1 LEEGVID
8 EHPITKKLVISEK
21 ITDKIKLKPGH
32 QVSKTEIAQ
41 CFSNNNDTF
50 LIDTRSKHASTPPT
64 KWFVSETDAGRLIK
78 VCFIEYKGLF
88 YIRTAYEANETEIRI
103 FNKYS

>member
-1 LEEGVID
+1 MEEGVID

-21 ITDKIKLKPGH
+21 TTDKIKVKPGH

-41 CFSNNNDTF
+41 CFGNNNDTF

-78 VCFIEYKGLF
+78 VCFIEYNGLF
-88 YIRTAYEANETEIRI
+88 YIRTAYEANAEEIRI